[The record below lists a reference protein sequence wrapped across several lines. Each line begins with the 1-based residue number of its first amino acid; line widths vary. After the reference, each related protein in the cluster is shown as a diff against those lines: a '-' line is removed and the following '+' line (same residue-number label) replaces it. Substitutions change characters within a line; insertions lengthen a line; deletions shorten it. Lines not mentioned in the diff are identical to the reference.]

1 MKVYVYLNDGFETA
15 EALTP
20 VDLMRRAGLK
30 VLLVSLEDEL
40 TVKSAQDISVTADIM
55 FEKADADIVG
65 EDDLLLLPGGPG
77 HVSYMDREVFLH
89 LLSSHAADGGRIAAI
104 CAAPSILG
112 RIGLLRDK
120 KATCF
125 PGFEKYLE
133 GAELVDSSVK
143 VVTDDNITTSRG
155 MGTAF
160 EFGLELVKICCG
172 EDTARKLAEST
183 QFN

>member
-65 EDDLLLLPGGPG
+65 EDDLLLCQVDLDMY
-77 HVSYMDREVFLH
+77 HIWIERTF
-89 LLSSHAADGGRIAAI
+89 
-104 CAAPSILG
+104 SI
-112 RIGLLRDK
+112 
-120 KATCF
+120 F
-125 PGFEKYLE
+125 
-133 GAELVDSSVK
+133 
-143 VVTDDNITTSRG
+143 
-155 MGTAF
+155 
-160 EFGLELVKICCG
+160 
-172 EDTARKLAEST
+172 
-183 QFN
+183 

>member
-1 MKVYVYLNDGFETA
+1 M
-15 EALTP
+15 
-20 VDLMRRAGLK
+20 
-30 VLLVSLEDEL
+30 
-40 TVKSAQDISVTADIM
+40 
-55 FEKADADIVG
+55 
-65 EDDLLLLPGGPG
+65 
-77 HVSYMDREVFLH
+77 
-89 LLSSHAADGGRIAAI
+89 
-104 CAAPSILG
+104 
-112 RIGLLRDK
+112 
-120 KATCF
+120 
-125 PGFEKYLE
+125 E